1 MLNCVPPRCGLP
13 LCPECQAAPDNLT
26 SAHTGECILLQGNG
40 VKLNPKSISSAKL
53 VLGAVSVLRL
63 LLREGWRELE
73 GHMDSRR
80 NGLQWKVGEKHIVP
94 VLGQL
99 MDENGNI
106 LFSQV

>member
-1 MLNCVPPRCGLP
+1 MAKCVLPRCGLP
-13 LCPECQAAPDNLT
+13 LCPACQATPDNLK
-26 SAHTGECILLQGNG
+26 SAHTAECILLQANG

-53 VLGAVSVLRL
+53 LLGAVTVLRL

-80 NGLQWKVGEKHIVP
+80 NGQQWKVVEKHIVP

-99 MDENGNI
+99 VDENGNI